1 MTVADPTTSFTAFR
15 YYFQSYKL
23 LLGTFLFFNEDK
35 RINDNITGILSWLF
49 LLHIFLKSLPVD
61 YVYSKNVIATYKD
74 RFIRL
79 GMIGLKSSVRS
90 LIQP

>member
-1 MTVADPTTSFTAFR
+1 MTVADPTTSFTAFG

-23 LLGTFLFFNEDK
+23 LLGTFLFFDEDK

-61 YVYSKNVIATYKD
+61 YVYSKTVIATYKD

>member
-1 MTVADPTTSFTAFR
+1 MIFTDVTASFAAFR

-61 YVYSKNVIATYKD
+61 YGYSKTVIVTNKD

-79 GMIGLKSSVRS
+79 GYD
-90 LIQP
+90 